1 MSPDFGFPLFL
12 AVTVAFLIGAI
23 VTGFKARIPVHLTC
37 VAGAL
42 VSLCLAIWF
51 AIQLGPLYDLETAQP
66 ITDVHLL
73 IAKLATFS
81 FVLPLISGIATLR
94 ERSPKHRKRHL
105 VCAMIAVVLTVAATV
120 TGAWMLWLA
129 ERVV

>member
-1 MSPDFGFPLFL
+1 MDPDFGFPLFL
-12 AVTVAFLIGAI
+12 VVTVTFLVAGI
-23 VTGFKARIPVHLTC
+23 VTGFKAKIPLHLTC
-37 VAGAL
+37 VACAL

-66 ITDVHLL
+66 ITDIHLM

-81 FVLPLISGIATLR
+81 FALPLVTGIATLR
-94 ERSPKHRKRHL
+94 KRSPKHRKRHL